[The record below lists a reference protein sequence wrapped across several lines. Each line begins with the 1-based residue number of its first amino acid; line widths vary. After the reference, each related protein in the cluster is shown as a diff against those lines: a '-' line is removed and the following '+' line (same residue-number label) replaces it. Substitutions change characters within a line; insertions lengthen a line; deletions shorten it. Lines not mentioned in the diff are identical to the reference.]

1 MGQMYYDSDAG
12 CTVELKPVCPRCRAN
27 VYWTLVSGREGATGI
42 ATCANHASATRII
55 VDISEMHIC
64 EWEGIVMRCEDGSV
78 IIYDKSMRKVPYRVE
93 RK

>member
-1 MGQMYYDSDAG
+1 MGQMYYDNGDG
-12 CTVELKPVCPRCRAN
+12 CTVELQPVCPQCKAN

-42 ATCANHASATRII
+42 ATCANHESATRII
-55 VDISEMHIC
+55 VDISAMYIC
-64 EWEGIVMRCEDGSV
+64 AWEGIVMRCKDGSV